1 MIQRIQTLYLTI
13 STLVCLFSFYLFP
26 LELRNENMFGIDYR
40 FIFQKYSFVLI
51 SLLNLICIMLYKKRS
66 IQLYLNRF
74 SILLISLLIISFF
87 VFNID
92 SLDIN
97 NYLILLSAIF
107 NIILI
112 IFANKSILK
121 DKKLIDSINRLR

>member
-13 STLVCLFSFYLFP
+13 STLICLFSFYLFP
-26 LELRNENMFGIDYR
+26 LELKNENMFGIDYR

-51 SLLNLICIMLYKKRS
+51 SLLNLICIMLYKNRS

-97 NYLILLSAIF
+97 HYLILLSAIF
-107 NIILI
+107 NIFLI

>member
-13 STLVCLFSFYLFP
+13 SALLCLFSFYLFP
-26 LELRNENMFGIDYR
+26 LELKNENMFGIDYR

-97 NYLILLSAIF
+97 HYLILLSAIF
-107 NIILI
+107 NIFLI

>member
-26 LELRNENMFGIDYR
+26 LELKNENMFGIDYR

-51 SLLNLICIMLYKKRS
+51 ALLNLICIMLYKNRS

>member
-13 STLVCLFSFYLFP
+13 STFICLFSFYLFP
-26 LELRNENMFGIDYR
+26 LELKNENMFGIDYR

-92 SLDIN
+92 SFDIN
-97 NYLILLSAIF
+97 HYLILLSAIF
-107 NIILI
+107 NIFLI

>member
-26 LELRNENMFGIDYR
+26 LELKNENMFGIDYR

>member
-51 SLLNLICIMLYKKRS
+51 SLLNLICIMLYKNRS

>member
-13 STLVCLFSFYLFP
+13 STLICLFSFYLFP
-26 LELRNENMFGIDYR
+26 LELKNENMFGIDYR

-97 NYLILLSAIF
+97 HYLILLSAIF

>member
-13 STLVCLFSFYLFP
+13 STLICLFSFYLFP
-26 LELRNENMFGIDYR
+26 LELKNENMFGIDYR

-51 SLLNLICIMLYKKRS
+51 SLLNLICIMLYKNRS

-97 NYLILLSAIF
+97 HYLILLSAIF

>member
-13 STLVCLFSFYLFP
+13 STLICLFSFYLFP
-26 LELRNENMFGIDYR
+26 LELKNENMFGIDYR

-51 SLLNLICIMLYKKRS
+51 SLLNLICIILYKSRS

-74 SILLISLLIISFF
+74 SILLISVLIISFF

-97 NYLILLSAIF
+97 HYLILLSAIF